1 MSSLDQRTDP
11 QDPTVRLERVIRFWG
26 VILWPSFLAACLLEF
41 MVFAIVDPA
50 ELHWPGDL
58 GEPSNRAI
66 YTVAFFA
73 FWLVN
78 IACCR
83 LVLWL
88 SSRAQPHGL
97 IKLSGTPED

>member
-1 MSSLDQRTDP
+1 MSSLDQRPDP

>member
-66 YTVAFFA
+66 YTVAFCA